1 MNETEITLGTQD
13 GALLLKIS
21 NDTLLAL
28 KSPQLEAIGRL
39 TSAAFI
45 RYQNDLLCKRD
56 RHTLEDEHTLFSGIC
71 QRCSTVIDLPKWEA
85 LKPCE

>member
-45 RYQNDLLCKRD
+45 RYLNDLLCKRD
-56 RHTLEDEHTLFSGIC
+56 GHTVGDFGNC
-71 QRCSTVIDLPKWEA
+71 DRCGSVIDLARWES
-85 LKPCE
+85 LQTSGRSQG